1 MPHAFAFDFTWV
13 NTAMFIGGENH
24 VDRGHFCR
32 RGAFE
37 DLKLT
42 PSQKTTEATETKY
55 CLEQFFCA
63 ALDAD
68 YVVLSN

>member
-13 NTAMFIGGENH
+13 NTAMSIGGENH

-37 DLKLT
+37 DLKLP
-42 PSQKTTEATETKY
+42 PSQNSKSSSG
-55 CLEQFFCA
+55 
-63 ALDAD
+63 LDNRSD
-68 YVVLSN
+68 